1 MNFLNNN
8 SLVFWLCGWKSLL
21 KRGRVLCGCGVT
33 LWNIHRH
40 EADKPSDIFV
50 EFDWSL
56 DSIFSITVGS
66 FLSVC
71 VWQPQRILF
80 FFWYT
85 DFVTWN
91 DSHFLYI
98 LFREIKKSKGR
109 LSQQNVG
116 FHGCF
121 NSRGTWNLKV
131 EVTYWCLSHLNT
143 FYPFLSSSKRIRWE
157 FY

>member
-1 MNFLNNN
+1 M
-8 SLVFWLCGWKSLL
+8 
-21 KRGRVLCGCGVT
+21 CGCGVT
-33 LWNIHRH
+33 LWNIHHH
-40 EADKPSDIFV
+40 EADKLSDIFV

-56 DSIFSITVGS
+56 DSIFSITVGP

-80 FFWYT
+80 FFWYI

-98 LFREIKKSKGR
+98 LFREIKMSKGQ
-109 LSQQNVG
+109 SQQNVG

-121 NSRGTWNLKV
+121 NSRGTWKLKLHIDAFHNLIPFILFYLV
-131 EVTYWCLSHLNT
+131 LNA
-143 FYPFLSSSKRIRWE
+143 FGENSFSFGRFFKII
-157 FY
+157 